1 MARLNPVW
9 QRQVLRL
16 YLTRKWRS
24 QGFTITEILVVLI
37 VAGILAAIAG
47 PSVAGFLGQQELN
60 QATSEVQAAILEMQR
75 EAQRLNRPCRL
86 KAADLVAGGINR
98 DTTNTSD
105 PTTTGNCLLS
115 SRSFARN
122 QITIS
127 QNLSTPIIAYAS
139 GNVYWTGSSATQEI
153 RLSSTLTPVQR
164 CIVIARPL
172 GLVRTG
178 TVQNGSCQTS
188 S

>member
-1 MARLNPVW
+1 MSRLKLVLE
-9 QRQVLRL
+9 QRLLYAHLR
-16 YLTRKWRS
+16 RAVRS

-47 PSVAGFLGQQELN
+47 PSVAGFLGQQELD
-60 QATSEVQAAILEMQR
+60 QATSEVQSAILEMQR
-75 EAQRLNRPCRL
+75 EAQRLNRTCTL
-86 KAADLVAGGINR
+86 KATDLVAGGINR
-98 DTTNTSD
+98 DTTAA
-105 PTTTGNCLLS
+105 PTGNCLLR

-122 QITIS
+122 QITVA
-127 QNLSTPIIAYAS
+127 QNLSSNVLAYPS
-139 GNVYWTGSSATQEI
+139 GNVYWTGNATQEI

-164 CIVIARPL
+164 CVVLARPL

-178 TVQNGSCQTS
+178 TVQSGSCRTS

>member
-1 MARLNPVW
+1 MSRLKLVLE
-9 QRQVLRL
+9 QRLLYAHLR
-16 YLTRKWRS
+16 RAVRS

-47 PSVAGFLGQQELN
+47 PSVAGFLGQQELD
-60 QATSEVQAAILEMQR
+60 QATSILEMQR
-75 EAQRLNRPCRL
+75 EAQRLNRTCTL
-86 KAADLVAGGINR
+86 KATDLVAGGINR
-98 DTTNTSD
+98 DTTAA
-105 PTTTGNCLLS
+105 PTGNCLLR

-122 QITIS
+122 QITVA
-127 QNLSTPIIAYAS
+127 QNLSSNVLAYPS
-139 GNVYWTGSSATQEI
+139 GNVYWTGNATQEI

-164 CIVIARPL
+164 CVVLARPL

-178 TVQNGSCQTS
+178 TVQSGSCRTS